1 MAETGRSSGGDLS
14 APEQQTTSSIQ
25 QQPPALS
32 NAVEMENL
40 APKPA
45 VHTEMTTDT
54 TSAGLASTSDVDNTA
69 AAQLPDKSASGTSQP
84 LSTDPDASE
93 GSASKTQAK
102 TTLAEEQDPLSIGP
116 ADSSMGAAPAA
127 GDGELA
133 VDIMLI
139 ATQSNTRHPFR
150 INEKYLTKRN
160 VNVTGMTEDGKMD
173 PFSITV
179 YTLKEL
185 ILRDWRSDWEA
196 PPREPTSIRLIY
208 FGKLLEDKLPLN
220 RTSCCSRYIPGGLI

>member
-1 MAETGRSSGGDLS
+1 MADTGRSSGGDLGS
-14 APEQQTTSSIQ
+14 PEKQTTSSIQ
-25 QQPPALS
+25 QPPALT

-40 APKPA
+40 TPKPP
-45 VHTEMTTDT
+45 VNTETTT
-54 TSAGLASTSDVDNTA
+54 TSTAAASTSNVDNTTA
-69 AAQLPDKSASGTSQP
+69 AELPDKTASTTSQP
-84 LSTDPDASE
+84 TSTDPDGDA
-93 GSASKTQAK
+93 SASSKALGK
-102 TTLAEEQDPLSIGP
+102 APAAVEQDPLSIGP

-220 RTSCCSRYIPGGLI
+220 RMFCFRVSFSWSLSY